1 MNSPGIAL
9 PLAGSF
15 PPALCPWGSTDSYPT
30 RVSLPHQVQ
39 VRGCPCPTPNLLPKS
54 LAWLQ
59 EEKIP
64 QSLGTLNLPRR
75 RGPTWA
81 RRKGLRVV
89 TWGPR
94 GRHQGWA
101 SSRLQVSP
109 NHPLRPSGLT
119 RRFSQRETGAL
130 RPETLRQGLHEVSHS
145 AAQAQMPFPA
155 PGTATMEAGCPVR
168 GVTLPRANRNQLDHI
183 LWPPSLQASTREGSP
198 ASCMR

>member
-15 PPALCPWGSTDSYPT
+15 PPALCPWGPTDSYPP

-54 LAWLQ
+54 RGRRF
-59 EEKIP
+59 P
-64 QSLGTLNLPRR
+64 TLNLPRR
-75 RGPTWA
+75 RGPTWE

-89 TWGPR
+89 SWGPR
-94 GRHQGWA
+94 GRHQGRA
-101 SSRLQVSP
+101 SSRLQVSA

-119 RRFSQRETGAL
+119 WRFSQRETGAL

-145 AAQAQMPFPA
+145 AAQAQIPFPA
-155 PGTATMEAGCPVR
+155 PGTATMEAR
-168 GVTLPRANRNQLDHI
+168 
-183 LWPPSLQASTREGSP
+183 
-198 ASCMR
+198 

>member
-1 MNSPGIAL
+1 MGTHRL
-9 PLAGSF
+9 L
-15 PPALCPWGSTDSYPT
+15 
-30 RVSLPHQVQ
+30 
-39 VRGCPCPTPNLLPKS
+39 PTPNLLPKS

-59 EEKIP
+59 GEKIP
-64 QSLGTLNLPRR
+64 HSELPR

-89 TWGPR
+89 SWGPR

-119 RRFSQRETGAL
+119 WRFSQRETGAL

-145 AAQAQMPFPA
+145 AAQAQIPFPA
-155 PGTATMEAGCPVR
+155 PGTATMEARCPVR
-168 GVTLPRANRNQLDHI
+168 G
-183 LWPPSLQASTREGSP
+183 SLFPDGLHAPGPTRINWIICFSRPHCRRPQEKGP
-198 ASCMR
+198 